1 MKKPVFLCYNRM
13 GANPMADFISVESG
27 KMGRVAYARIAPN
40 EDLVI
45 GIEKLCLSQGF
56 SNAFV
61 RGALGSLV
69 DACLEAC
76 DGGVIEVKG
85 PAVEIV
91 SLAGEVRSDANGTPC
106 ASLSGV
112 VADPE
117 GKVYGGPFVS
127 GLNPICMTFE
137 VTLEEWLPETNEGSR

>member
-1 MKKPVFLCYNRM
+1 MTDLHV
-13 GANPMADFISVESG
+13 VERGS
-27 KMGRVAYARIAPN
+27 MGRVAYARIAPN

-45 GIEKLCLSQGF
+45 GVEKICLAEGF
-56 SNAFV
+56 AHAFV

-69 DACLEAC
+69 DACVATS
-76 DGGVIEVKG
+76 DGQYRHVKG

-91 SLAGEVRSDANGTPC
+91 SLAGEVRPGGDGSLK

-112 VADPE
+112 VADTE
-117 GKVYGGPFVS
+117 GHVFGGPFVA

-137 VTLEEWLPETNEGSR
+137 VTLEEWLPATKS